1 MIKYIPKSNL
11 LFFIHVASYCQHLLN
26 HLTSIYGIK
35 KFVFTLMSK
44 RSFEKSKLTPCQE
57 CLTERK
63 NEHVFLFVTTLNTK
77 QQR

>member
-1 MIKYIPKSNL
+1 MSD
-11 LFFIHVASYCQHLLN
+11 

-35 KFVFTLMSK
+35 KGIFTLMTK

-77 QQR
+77 QQRRRQGENMVVAKMVMVT